1 MRIIQADM
9 HADSWS
15 DGSGSDK
22 TEEDSVWG
30 TSSSHSD
37 DTEENFVPV
46 SSSSNLDAEEIEEL
60 PLPVEE
66 PRPEFTGN
74 EILVF
79 GSSKTVSYPRR
90 RRSRCPRR
98 RWRLLFKGF

>member
-1 MRIIQADM
+1 MPIIQADM
-9 HADSWS
+9 RANSWS
-15 DGSGSDK
+15 DGSGPDK

-30 TSSSHSD
+30 TSGSHSD
-37 DTEENFVPV
+37 DTEDFVPA

-66 PRPEFTGN
+66 PGPGFTGN

-79 GSSKTVSYPRR
+79 GGSKTVSYPRR